1 MTELAF
7 ARSFLTALDSRPIKI
22 SSDHVAD
29 PKNYPAQGAYT
40 IPRLSSQPLKRK
52 REPSSAAPGAAKAE
66 ATLNIS
72 LKNLKTPTA
81 SYAIPSQSLGTSIFD
96 LKTAYA
102 AQSGAPV
109 DKIKLL
115 YNKKPT
121 TDSKTLKDLLGD
133 DAAATEV
140 EFTVMV
146 MGGIPTGAS
155 PRIQTPEPAMAEA
168 PAPTPPVAEGSGSSG
183 KDVLREDG
191 FWDDLQGFLQ
201 QRIRDEGE
209 ATRLAGL
216 FRSAWQKGSV

>member
-1 MTELAF
+1 MH
-7 ARSFLTALDSRPIKI
+7 RPIKI

-40 IPRLSSQPLKRK
+40 IPKLSSQPLKRK

-66 ATLNIS
+66 PTVNVS

-81 SYAIPSQSLGTSIFD
+81 SYSIPSQSMSTSIFD

-102 AQSGAPV
+102 TQSGAPV

-121 TDSKTLKDLLGD
+121 TDSTTLKDLLGD
-133 DAAATEV
+133 ETGAEV

-155 PRIQTPEPAMAEA
+155 PRIQTPEPAAEA
-168 PAPTPPVAEGSGSSG
+168 AAASPAPVAEGSGTSG
-183 KDVLREDG
+183 KDVLKEDG

-201 QRIRDEGE
+201 QRIRDESE
-209 ATRLAGL
+209 AARLSGL